1 MGTTKRMSSA
11 PARAVSMPVRPRAR
25 TEPAAEPCKVSDIL
39 VSIGEVPYEWDIRSD
54 ALAWGAN
61 ARHVLKVADAAA
73 IATDGAFARLMCAGN
88 TQSRRE
94 AVLLSGQRDAGAGV
108 PYQVQYSIR
117 SAGDVTPMWVED
129 TGRWFAGSD
138 GRPARAHGIVRVIN
152 ERRAR
157 DEQLSYLSR
166 FDDLTGEMNRRQFT
180 DVLAGALQDAIRVR
194 ASFAVLVVSID
205 DLARINEA
213 YGFAVGDEVISAV
226 VLRLRAGMRAGD
238 SLGRLSG
245 NKFGLMLRNCGPD
258 DLVVAAER
266 LLVAVRDEVIRT
278 RTGPVAVTASMGGI
292 VAPHHAETV
301 HELLSRVHEAL
312 NAGKLRRR
320 GSLEVHRPNAEREAL
335 RRENMRA
342 SDAIIGAL
350 NGRRII
356 PAFEPVVDAVSRRPA
371 FHECL
376 MRIGRGDGT
385 LIGANDV
392 MPIAERLGLV
402 RLIDHRM
409 LELVLAELAEA
420 PDLRLSVNVSPA
432 STIDGSWWNAL
443 AAALAGKP
451 GVAPRIIVE
460 LTESAAIQNLDE
472 TRAFVVRVKDLGCR
486 IAIDDFGAGCTSFR
500 NLRGLGVDLVKI
512 DGGFVRNLASSPE
525 DRAFVRMLIGLAQQ
539 IGLETVAEW
548 VQDEASAA
556 LLTEWGCDYLQG
568 ALIGTATIERPWA
581 STATSLREPSL
592 PPVTAS

>member
-1 MGTTKRMSSA
+1 VGTTKRMSSA
-11 PARAVSMPVRPRAR
+11 RAQAVSMPVRPGAR
-25 TEPAAEPCKVSDIL
+25 ETAAEPCKITEIL

-61 ARHVLKVADAAA
+61 ARHVLKVAAAA
-73 IATDGAFARLMCAGN
+73 AMATNGAFARLMCADN
-88 TQSRRE
+88 TQSRRD

-117 SAGDVTPMWVED
+117 AAGDVTPMWVED
-129 TGRWFAGSD
+129 TGRWFAGPD
-138 GRPARAHGIVRVIN
+138 GRPARAHGMVRVIN
-152 ERRAR
+152 ERVREGR
-157 DEQLSYLSR
+157 LSHLSR
-166 FDDLTGEMNRRQFT
+166 FDDLTGEMNRRHFT
-180 DVLAGALQDAIRVR
+180 DVLAGVLQDAIRVR

-213 YGFAVGDEVISAV
+213 YGFAVGDEVISAI

-245 NKFGLMLRNCGPD
+245 NKFGLILRDCGPD
-258 DLVVAAER
+258 DLMVVAER
-266 LLVAVRDEVIRT
+266 LLAAVRDEVIHT

-320 GSLEVHRPNAEREAL
+320 GSLEVYRPDAEREAL

-376 MRIGRGDGT
+376 MRIGRGEGT
-385 LIGANDV
+385 LVGANDV

-420 PDLRLSVNVSPA
+420 PGLQLSVNVSPA

-443 AAALAGKP
+443 AAVLAGKP
-451 GVAPRIIVE
+451 GLAPRIIVE

-539 IGLETVAEW
+539 IGLKTVAEW
-548 VQDEASAA
+548 VQDEACAA

-568 ALIGTATIERPWA
+568 VLIGAATIERPWA
-581 STATSLREPSL
+581 STVLAREVL
-592 PPVTAS
+592 PPLATAW